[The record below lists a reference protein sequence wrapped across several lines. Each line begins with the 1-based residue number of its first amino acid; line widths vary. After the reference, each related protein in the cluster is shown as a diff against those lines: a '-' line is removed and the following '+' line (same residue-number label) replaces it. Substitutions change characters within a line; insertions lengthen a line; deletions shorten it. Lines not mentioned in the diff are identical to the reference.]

1 MEIKSIATFIEILIV
16 SAVAAMALGDYLGY
30 KLGRKRLA
38 IGLLAAALL
47 SIIVYAIYAALVL
60 TL

>member
-16 SAVAAMALGDYLGY
+16 SAVAAMALGDYLGH

-38 IGLLAAALL
+38 AGLLAAALL

-60 TL
+60 T

>member
-1 MEIKSIATFIEILIV
+1 MEIKSIPTFIEILIV
-16 SAVAAMALGDYLGY
+16 SAVAAIALGDYLGY

-60 TL
+60 A

>member
-1 MEIKSIATFIEILIV
+1 MEIKSIPTFIEILIV

-38 IGLLAAALL
+38 TGLLAAALL
-47 SIIVYAIYAALVL
+47 SIIAYAIYAALVL
-60 TL
+60 T

>member
-1 MEIKSIATFIEILIV
+1 MEIKSVATFIEILIV
-16 SAVAAMALGDYLGY
+16 SVVAAMALGDYLGY

-47 SIIVYAIYAALVL
+47 SIIVYAVYAALAL
-60 TL
+60 T

>member
-60 TL
+60 A

>member
-16 SAVAAMALGDYLGY
+16 SAVAAMALGDYLGH

-38 IGLLAAALL
+38 TGLLAAALL

-60 TL
+60 T

>member
-1 MEIKSIATFIEILIV
+1 MEIKSIVTFIEILIV

-30 KLGRKRLA
+30 KLGRRRLA

-60 TL
+60 A

>member
-1 MEIKSIATFIEILIV
+1 MEIKSVATFIEILIV
-16 SAVAAMALGDYLGY
+16 SVVAAMALGDYLGY

-60 TL
+60 T